1 MGQHDWYRNKEWS
14 EDIELAFR
22 ARLSRSRDLYN
33 KTQYLR
39 IQASYLLSSSDPTI
53 QNVGLGMMN
62 EVLSDYPDIDDVIV
76 NKFDALVNVGDFFY
90 RREDF
95 ETAYINYKKAIGYD
109 KKKTVVQDHAYHG
122 FIKSAVFSKHEEAY
136 PAGLKYLEDAR
147 DTILLFLSEI
157 YDHYLASAMLYAAIG
172 RHETA
177 KECASVSLRVLNEES
192 PLHMKDKPV
201 ATEREYMFLT
211 KLLD

>member
-62 EVLSDYPDIDDVIV
+62 EVLSDYPDIDDVIF

-95 ETAYINYKKAIGYD
+95 ETAY
-109 KKKTVVQDHAYHG
+109 H
-122 FIKSAVFSKHEEAY
+122 
-136 PAGLKYLEDAR
+136 
-147 DTILLFLSEI
+147 
-157 YDHYLASAMLYAAIG
+157 
-172 RHETA
+172 
-177 KECASVSLRVLNEES
+177 
-192 PLHMKDKPV
+192 
-201 ATEREYMFLT
+201 
-211 KLLD
+211 